1 MADAIY
7 ATAKAAL
14 LQGQIN
20 MATGSIKCVLVDT
33 ADYTFNTGHQYL
45 DSVPAG
51 AREET
56 SSDLT
61 TKTFVSGTFNADNVT
76 FSSTTGDNCEAVI
89 IYVDTADA
97 ATSNLIC
104 YLDSL
109 AGLPVTL
116 GGDVTITW
124 DAAGIFTI

>member
-14 LQGQIN
+14 LQGEIN
-20 MATGSIKCVLVDT
+20 MATGSIKCVLIDT
-33 ADYTFNTGHQYL
+33 ADYTFNTGHTYL
-45 DSVPAG
+45 DSVAAG

-56 SSDLT
+56 STNMTS
-61 TKTFVSGTFNADNVT
+61 KTFVSGTFDADNVT
-76 FSSTTGDNCEAVI
+76 FTSTSGDNCEAVI
-89 IYVDTADA
+89 IYVDTGVA
-97 ATSNLIC
+97 ASSHLIC

-109 AGLPVTL
+109 SGLPVTL

-124 DAAGIFTI
+124 DASGIFTI

>member
-14 LQGQIN
+14 LEGEIN
-20 MATGSIKCVLVDT
+20 LGTGSIKCVLIDT
-33 ADYTFNTGHQYL
+33 ADYTFDTGDEYY
-45 DSVPAG
+45 DVIG
-51 AREET
+51 AAAKEET
-56 SSDLT
+56 SAGLA
-61 TKTFVSGTFNADNVT
+61 TKTFASGTFDADDIT
-76 FSSTTGDNCEAVI
+76 FSATTGDACEAVVI
-89 IYVDTADA
+89 FVDTGEA
-97 ATSNLIC
+97 AGSHLIC

-109 AGLPVTL
+109 SGLPVTL